1 MAGLFKKLFG
11 GESAPAPA
19 PAAPAAKPQAPQNTP
34 AKKVKVGITD
44 TTLRD
49 AHQSLLATRMN
60 IDDIL
65 SVASDL
71 DKVGFH
77 SMEVW
82 GGATFDSCMRFLNED
97 PWERLRKIRKACP
110 NTKLQMLLR
119 GQNLLGYRHYSD
131 DVVDLFVK
139 KCIEN
144 GIDIIRIFDALNDV
158 RNVESAVRA
167 TKKYGGHAQVAVSY
181 TNSPVHNAAHFV
193 ELAKKLKAMGA
204 DSICIKDMTGLI
216 YPYAAYDLVK
226 AIKDEVGLMVQLHCH
241 YTTGMASMS
250 YMKAIEAGCD
260 VVDCSMSPLAMG
272 TAQPADEVMVSVLQG
287 TPYDTGI
294 QLDKLLAI
302 APKVKEIRTHYAE
315 YDISNPGVDPT
326 VLSSQIPGG
335 MMSNFLSQLKA
346 ANALDRIDEVM
357 AEVPRVRKDM
367 GYPPLV
373 TPSSQIV
380 GSQALMNVLAG
391 GRYKMVTNEVK
402 GYFQGQYGQPPAPM
416 DEAIKK
422 QIIGDLPSI
431 THRPADDL
439 PPYLDDARK
448 EIGDLA
454 KTDED
459 VLLYIMFPQ
468 VAKPFLEQKYAK

>member
-1 MAGLFKKLFG
+1 MAGFFKKLL
-11 GESAPAPA
+11 GENSAPAPA
-19 PAAPAAKPQAPQNTP
+19 AAPAAKPQTA
-34 AKKVKVGITD
+34 AKHKVGITD

-49 AHQSLLATRMN
+49 AHQSLLATRMALE
-60 IDDIL
+60 DIL

-158 RNVESAVRA
+158 RNVESAVKA

-181 TNSPVHNAAHFV
+181 TNSPVHNTAHFV
-193 ELAKKLKAMGA
+193 DIAKKLKAMGA
-204 DSICIKDMTGLI
+204 DSICIKDMSGLI
-216 YPYAAYDLVK
+216 YPYVAYELVK
-226 AIKDEVGLMVQLHCH
+226 GIKEQVGLTVQLHCH
-241 YTTGMASMS
+241 YTTGMAAMS

-260 VVDCSMSPLAMG
+260 VVDCAMSPLAMG
-272 TAQPADEVMVSVLQG
+272 TSQPADEVMVAVLKG

-294 QLDKLLAI
+294 NIDKLLAI
-302 APKVKEIRTHYAE
+302 APKVKEIRTHYKE

-326 VLSSQIPGG
+326 VLASQIPGG

-346 ANALDRIDEVM
+346 ANALDRLDEVM

-380 GSQALMNVLAG
+380 GSQALMNVLSG

-402 GYFQGQYGQPPAPM
+402 AYFQGHYGQPPAPM
-416 DEAIKK
+416 DEKIKK

-439 PPYLDDARK
+439 PPYLEDAKK

-454 KTDED
+454 KNDED
-459 VLLYIMFPQ
+459 LLLYIMFPQ
-468 VAKPFLEQKYAK
+468 VAKPFLEQKYNK

>member
-1 MAGLFKKLFG
+1 MVK
-11 GESAPAPA
+11 
-19 PAAPAAKPQAPQNTP
+19 T
-34 AKKVKVGITD
+34 KVGITD

-49 AHQSLLATRMN
+49 AHQSLLATRMT

-65 SVASDL
+65 TIASDL

-131 DVVDLFVK
+131 DVVDLFVQ
-139 KCIEN
+139 KCVEN

-167 TKKYGGHAQVAVSY
+167 TKKYGAHAQVAVSY
-181 TNSPVHNAAHFV
+181 TNSPVHNTAHFV

-204 DSICIKDMTGLI
+204 DSICIKDMSGLI
-216 YPYAAYDLVK
+216 YPYGAYDLVK
-226 AIKDEVGLMVQLHCH
+226 GIKEQAGLMVQLHCH
-241 YTTGMASMS
+241 YTTGMAAMS
-250 YMKAIEAGCD
+250 YLKAIEAGCD
-260 VVDCSMSPLAMG
+260 VVDCAMSPLAMG
-272 TAQPADEVMVSVLQG
+272 TSQPADETMVAVLQG
-287 TPYDTGI
+287 TEYDTGI
-294 QLDKLLAI
+294 ELGDLLAI
-302 APKVKEIRTHYAE
+302 APKVKEIRSHYKEFDLA
-315 YDISNPGVDPT
+315 NPGVDPT
-326 VLSSQIPGG
+326 VLASQIPGG

-346 ANALDRIDEVM
+346 ANALGRIDEVL

-380 GSQALMNVLAG
+380 GAQALLNVLSG

-402 GYFQGQYGQPPAPM
+402 AYFQGQYGQPPAPM
-416 DEAIKK
+416 YEEVKK
-422 QIIGDLPSI
+422 QIIRDMPII

-439 PPYLDDARK
+439 PPYLDEARK
-448 EIGDLA
+448 EIGSLA
-454 KTDED
+454 KNDED
-459 VLLYIMFPQ
+459 LLLYVMFPQ
-468 VAKPFLEQKYAK
+468 VAKPFLEQKYAG

>member
-1 MAGLFKKLFG
+1 MGFFDKLFG
-11 GESAPAPA
+11 SAPADIPA
-19 PAAPAAKPQAPQNTP
+19 AAAAPKAAPAAKAH
-34 AKKVKVGITD
+34 KVGITD

-49 AHQSLLATRMN
+49 AHQSLLATRMSLE
-60 IDDIL
+60 DIL

-97 PWERLRKIRKACP
+97 PWERLRQIRKACP

-158 RNVESAVRA
+158 RNVESAVKA

-181 TNSPVHNAAHFV
+181 TNSPVHNVAHFV
-193 ELAKKLKAMGA
+193 EIAKKLKAMGA
-204 DSICIKDMTGLI
+204 DSICIKDMSGLI
-216 YPYAAYDLVK
+216 FPYTAYELVK
-226 AIKDEVGLMVQLHCH
+226 GIKDEVGLMVQLHCH
-241 YTTGMASMS
+241 YTTGMASMA

-260 VVDCSMSPLAMG
+260 VVDCAMSPLAMG
-272 TAQPADEVMVSVLQG
+272 TSQPADEVMVATLQG
-287 TPYDTGI
+287 TQYDTG
-294 QLDKLLAI
+294 LDMPTLLSI
-302 APKVKEIRTHYAE
+302 APKVKEIRSHYAE

-326 VLSSQIPGG
+326 VLASQIPGG
-335 MMSNFLSQLKA
+335 MMSNFLSQLRA
-346 ANALDRIDEVM
+346 ANALDRLEDVM
-357 AEVPRVRKDM
+357 DEVPRVRKDM

-380 GSQALMNVLAG
+380 GAQALMNVLVG
-391 GRYKMVTNEVK
+391 ERYKMVTNEVR

-416 DEAIKK
+416 DEDIKK
-422 QIIGDLPSI
+422 KIIGDLPSI

-439 PPYLDDARK
+439 PPYLEDAKK

-454 KTDED
+454 KSDED
-459 VLLYIMFPQ
+459 LLLYIMFPQ